1 MKWNPAEEGK
11 NNEGMDEK
19 ALSGHESVGIMP
31 QGVTACASPGAAI
44 SLFFLQAVGHA
55 AQRVG
60 QLTA

>member
-1 MKWNPAEEGK
+1 MN
-11 NNEGMDEK
+11 EK

-31 QGVTACASPGAAI
+31 QGVTACALPKAAI
-44 SLFFLQAVGHA
+44 SLFFLQAVGRR